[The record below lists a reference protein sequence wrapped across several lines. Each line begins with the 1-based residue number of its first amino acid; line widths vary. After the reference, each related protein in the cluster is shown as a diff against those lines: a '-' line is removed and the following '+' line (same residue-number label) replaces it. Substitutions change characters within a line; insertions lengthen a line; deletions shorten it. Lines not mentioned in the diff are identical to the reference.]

1 MIHIIYVSYSI
12 MYNSSKSSI
21 HLITVSFIVYLF
33 VNLFENVI
41 HYNIGKFSDR
51 ETKIDIPTKK
61 DWFKIIVVMITFA
74 LIQGLLT
81 YIFN

>member
-1 MIHIIYVSYSI
+1 M
-12 MYNSSKSSI
+12 

-41 HYNIGKFSDR
+41 HYNIGKFSDH
-51 ETKIDIPTKK
+51 ETKIDIPTRK
-61 DWFKIIVVMITFA
+61 DWFKIIIVMCTFA

-81 YIFN
+81 YVFN

>member
-1 MIHIIYVSYSI
+1 
-12 MYNSSKSSI
+12 MYNASKSSM

-41 HYNIGKFSDR
+41 HYNIGKFSDH
-51 ETKIDIPTKK
+51 ETKIDIPTRK
-61 DWFKIIVVMITFA
+61 DWFKIIIVMCTFA

-81 YIFN
+81 YVFN

>member
-1 MIHIIYVSYSI
+1 

-41 HYNIGKFSDR
+41 HYNLGKLPAR
-51 ETKIDIPTKK
+51 ETATGRPTRK
-61 DWFKIIVVMITFA
+61 DWFNILAVMITFA

>member
-1 MIHIIYVSYSI
+1 

-21 HLITVSFIVYLF
+21 HLIIVSFIVYLF

-41 HYNIGKFSDR
+41 HYNIGKFTDR
-51 ETKIDIPTKK
+51 ETKIDIPTRK